1 MKLYELTEQWAA
13 VLALLEED
21 ADPEAV
27 RDTLEG
33 IEGEIEDK
41 ADGYAKLIKQ
51 LEGEAEIIKAEK
63 ERLYQRETSLK
74 NKAKDMKARLEEA
87 MVQTGKKKFK
97 TELFSFGIQKNAP
110 SVAVEDETRLLE
122 WVGRY
127 KPDFIRTK
135 KELDK
140 KAILDALKSGEEIK
154 YARLQQSES
163 LRIR

>member
-1 MKLYELTEQWAA
+1 MNLYELTEQWEA
-13 VLALLEED
+13 VLAMAED
-21 ADPEAV
+21 GVDPVAIK
-27 RDTLEG
+27 DTLEAIG
-33 IEGEIEDK
+33 GEIEEK
-41 ADGYAKLIKQ
+41 ADGYAKVIRQ
-51 LEGEAEIIKAEK
+51 LEGQAEMAKFEK
-63 ERLYQRETSLK
+63 DRLSQKETTCR
-74 NKAKDMKARLEEA
+74 NAAKDLKRRLEEA
-87 MVQTGKKKFK
+87 MVQTDKKKFK

-110 SVAVEDETRLLE
+110 SVAVENETRLME
-122 WVGRY
+122 WAGRY